1 LALHVPTSV
10 TKGKTMKDR
19 MIRVGLT
26 TMKQPGVRKE
36 GGGDASK
43 VGEITEIMRQG
54 GKAPGAK
61 SQAGNLSTIM
71 KQPAAN
77 RKSK

>member
-1 LALHVPTSV
+1 
-10 TKGKTMKDR
+10 MKDR
-19 MIRVGLT
+19 MIRPGLT

-61 SQAGNLSTIM
+61 SPIGNMTSIM
-71 KQPAAN
+71 HQPAAN
-77 RKSK
+77 RRSK